1 MMGIKAKYGETKPK
15 GLCITAGND
24 FILPFCTSVRAHSD
38 LCKCYEEGI
47 ISDER
52 LDEAVRRVLEAQ
64 GKTLRMTP
72 KFTEITEED
81 ITKFNRIN
89 KDGIYAR
96 VDDNLEVPISRNGKH
111 FFAVLVKNESEIAAD
126 GKVAVDTFTNGWYY
140 PTKIIEKLEKDF
152 PNSEVRVLYQFPT
165 PEQNMKLLQ
174 DSLEYEDVVF
184 ITFTESPAFVGT
196 DHLTHRIVTLINALQ
211 MSGRIST
218 VVHFGNP
225 FVLEELLHIPRII
238 IGGVSIDS
246 TYAALDVLVGD
257 YPAKGVLTYDV
268 NFK

>member
-1 MMGIKAKYGETKPK
+1 M
-15 GLCITAGND
+15 
-24 FILPFCTSVRAHSD
+24 
-38 LCKCYEEGI
+38 
-47 ISDER
+47 
-52 LDEAVRRVLEAQ
+52 
-64 GKTLRMTP
+64 
-72 KFTEITEED
+72 
-81 ITKFNRIN
+81 
-89 KDGIYAR
+89 
-96 VDDNLEVPISRNGKH
+96 
-111 FFAVLVKNESEIAAD
+111 LVKNESEIAAD

-152 PNSEVRVLYQFPT
+152 PNSEVRVLYKFPT
-165 PEQNMKLLQ
+165 PEQNMNLLQ

-196 DHLTHRIVTLINALQ
+196 DYLTHRIVTLINALQ

-246 TYAALDVLVGD
+246 TYAALDVLSGD
-257 YPAKGVLTYDV
+257 HPAKGVLTYDV
-268 NFK
+268 KLK